1 MQIRP
6 EIKEKIVLALDVDSV
21 EQAKSLITELKDYV
35 GVFKVGLQMYTGNG
49 YEIFK
54 FMKEQNIKFFFDV
67 KLHDIPNT
75 VAKASENIVKN
86 GASFFNLHTMG
97 GEEMMRTAQ
106 EAARKTAK
114 ESGFPNPTILGVT
127 VLTSISEECL
137 QCELKVP
144 YKPNEY
150 AINLALMAKKA
161 GLDGVVASVWEA
173 KTIKQVCGKDFKV
186 LCPGIR
192 PDWSNKN
199 DQKRLATPSVAIKEG
214 ADFLVI
220 GRAVTSAPDRLK
232 AIQMIYE
239 EIENAMLT
247 QNKSYAVSK
256 GKLILENGMIFEGE
270 SIGAD
275 GTSYGEI
282 VFNTSMVGYQ
292 EILTDPSYA
301 GQTIVMTYP
310 EIGNYG
316 INKDDFESGKV
327 HAKGLIVKNLCEH
340 ESHYKSALSLGEY
353 LKQNNIVGLKGIDTR
368 HLTQIIR
375 NNGAMNC
382 AITTGDITPEIKQK
396 IREYKISKDI
406 TLEITTYK
414 IERFAGSGI
423 KLAIIDMGIKKSILE
438 NFKTLNC
445 DITMF
450 PSDVKADEILAG
462 GFDAV
467 LISNGPGDPQDATQA
482 IETTKALLGKI
493 KLFGIGLGH
502 QIISLALGAKTFK
515 LKYGHRGANHPI
527 MDMQTNEIFVTA
539 QNHSYA
545 VDAGSLPDGVKAT
558 YINLND
564 NTIEGITC
572 EKYGVKT
579 VQFHPELTAG
589 PYDGNKVII
598 KWVEEAEQNKKKEI
612 SYAN

>member
-6 EIKEKIVLALDVDSV
+6 EIREKIVLALDVDTPQ
-21 EQAKSLITELKDYV
+21 QAKELITELKDYV

-49 YEIFK
+49 YEIFN

-75 VAKASENIVKN
+75 VAKASENIIRN
-86 GASFFNLHTMG
+86 GASFFNLHTTG
-97 GEEMMRTAQ
+97 GEEMMRMAQ
-106 EAARKTAK
+106 EAARKTARELGK
-114 ESGFPNPTILGVT
+114 ENPIILGVT
-127 VLTSISEECL
+127 VLTSISEEAL
-137 QCELKVP
+137 QQELKVP

-150 AINLALMAKKA
+150 AIHLALMAKKA

-173 KTIKQVCGKDFKV
+173 KKIKQACGRDFKV

-214 ADFLVI
+214 ADYLVI
-220 GRAVTSAPDRLK
+220 GRAVTSAEDRVK

-247 QNKSYAVSK
+247 QNKSYATSK

-275 GTSYGEI
+275 GTAYGEI
-282 VFNTSMVGYQ
+282 VFNTSMEGYQ

-316 INKDDFESGKV
+316 INKDDFESGKI

-340 ESHYKSALSLGEY
+340 ESHYKSALPLAEY
-353 LKQNNIVGLKGIDTR
+353 LKQNNVVGLKGIDTR
-368 HLTQIIR
+368 YLTQIIR
-375 NNGAMNC
+375 NEGSMSC
-382 AITTGDITPEIKQK
+382 AITTGDITHEIKQK
-396 IREYKISKDI
+396 MREYKISKDI
-406 TLEITTYK
+406 AMEVTTYK
-414 IERFAGSGI
+414 VEKYAGTGV

-438 NFKTLNC
+438 GFKNLNC
-445 DITMF
+445 DITVF
-450 PSDVKADEILAG
+450 PADVKSDEILAEE
-462 GFDAV
+462 FDAV
-467 LISNGPGDPQDATQA
+467 LISNGPGNPEDAFQT
-482 IETTKALLGKI
+482 IETTKKLVGKI
-493 KLFGIGLGH
+493 PLFGICLGH
-502 QIISLALGAKTFK
+502 QIISIALGAKTFK
-515 LKYGHRGANHPI
+515 LKYGHRGGNHPI
-527 MDMQTNEIFVTA
+527 MNTETNEIFVST

-545 VDAGSLPDGVKAT
+545 VDADSLPVNVKASF
-558 YINLND
+558 INLND
-564 NTIEGITC
+564 ETVEGISC
-572 EKYGVKT
+572 DEYKIKT
-579 VQFHPELTAG
+579 VQFHPELSSG
-589 PYDGNKVII
+589 PYDANKII
-598 KWVEEAEQNKKKEI
+598 IGWIKELENKK
-612 SYAN
+612 AVNV

>member
-6 EIKEKIVLALDVDSV
+6 EIKEKIVLALDVDTP
-21 EQAKSLITELKDYV
+21 EQAKELITELKDYV

-49 YEIFK
+49 YEIFD

-75 VAKASENIVKN
+75 VAKASENIIRN
-86 GASFFNLHTMG
+86 GASFYNMHTTG
-97 GEEMMRTAQ
+97 GEEMMRMAQ

-114 ESGFPNPTILGVT
+114 ELGKENPIILGVT

-137 QCELKVP
+137 QNELKVP
-144 YKPNEY
+144 YKPKEY
-150 AINLALMAKKA
+150 ALNLALMAKKA

-173 KTIKQVCGKDFKV
+173 KKIKQVCGKDFKV

-199 DQKRLATPSVAIKEG
+199 EQKRIATPSVAIKEG
-214 ADFLVI
+214 ADYLVI
-220 GRAVTSAPDRLK
+220 GRAVTSAEDRVK

-239 EIENAMLT
+239 EIENALLT
-247 QNKSYAVSK
+247 QNKSYATSK

-316 INKDDFESGKV
+316 INKDDFESGRI
-327 HAKGLIVKNLCEH
+327 HAKGFIVKNMCEH
-340 ESHYKSALSLGEY
+340 ESHYKSSQPLTEY

-368 HLTQIIR
+368 YLTQIIR
-375 NNGAMNC
+375 NNGSMNC
-382 AITTGDITPEIKQK
+382 AITTGDITSEIKQK
-396 IREYKISKDI
+396 MREYKINKDI
-406 TLEITTYK
+406 TLDVSSYK
-414 IERFAGSGI
+414 IEKISGTGK
-423 KLAIIDMGIKKSILE
+423 KLGILDMGIKKSIIDAV
-438 NFKTLNC
+438 KAKDY
-445 DITMF
+445 DITIF
-450 PSDVKADEILAG
+450 PADTKAEDILNEN
-462 GFDAV
+462 V
-467 LISNGPGDPQDATQA
+467 EELLVSNGPGNPEDATQA
-482 IETTKALLGKI
+482 IETVKALLGKMPI
-493 KLFGIGLGH
+493 FGIALGM
-502 QIISLALGAKTFK
+502 QIVSIAIGAKTTK

-527 MDMQTNEIFVTA
+527 MNLETNEIIVSD
-539 QNHSYA
+539 QNHSYV
-545 VDAGSLPDGVKAT
+545 VDNMILPNNIKVT
-558 YINLND
+558 YKNIND
-564 NTIEGITC
+564 ETIEGIKC
-572 EKYGVKT
+572 DEYKVKA
-579 VQFHPELTAG
+579 VQFDSDMSFMT
-589 PYDGNKVII
+589 V
-598 KWVEEAEQNKKKEI
+598 
-612 SYAN
+612 

>member
-1 MQIRP
+1 MQIKP
-6 EIKEKIVLALDVDSV
+6 EIKEKIVLALDVDTP
-21 EQAKSLITELKDYV
+21 EQAKELITELKDYV

-49 YEIFK
+49 YEIFN

-75 VAKASENIVKN
+75 VAKASENIIRN
-86 GASFFNLHTMG
+86 GASFFNLHTTG
-97 GEEMMRTAQ
+97 GEEMMRMAQ
-106 EAARKTAK
+106 EAARQKAK
-114 ESGFPNPTILGVT
+114 DLGKPNPVILGVT
-127 VLTSISEECL
+127 VLTSISEEAL
-137 QCELKVP
+137 QKELKVP

-150 AINLALMAKKA
+150 AIHLALMAKRA

-173 KTIKQVCGKDFKV
+173 KKIKQACGKDFKV

-192 PDWSNKN
+192 PEWSNKN

-214 ADFLVI
+214 ADYLVI
-220 GRAVTSAPDRLK
+220 GRAVTSAQDRVK
-232 AIQMIYE
+232 AIRMIYE
-239 EIENAMLT
+239 EIENALLT
-247 QNKSYAVSK
+247 QNKSYAASK

-316 INKDDFESGKV
+316 INKDDFESGRIY
-327 HAKGLIVKNLCEH
+327 AKGFVVKNMCEH
-340 ESHYKSALSLGEY
+340 ESHYKSSLSLSEY

-375 NNGAMNC
+375 NYGAMNC
-382 AITTGDITPEIKQK
+382 AITTGDITSEIKAK
-396 IREYKISKDI
+396 MREYKISKDI
-406 TLEITTYK
+406 TLEVTTYK
-414 IERFAGSGI
+414 TEKYAGNGI

-438 NFKTLNC
+438 NFKALNC
-445 DITMF
+445 DITVF
-450 PSDVKADEILAG
+450 PADVKPEGILSEN
-462 GFDAV
+462 FDAV
-467 LISNGPGDPQDATQA
+467 LISNGPGNPEDALQA
-482 IETTKALLGKI
+482 IATAKALLGKLPI
-493 KLFGIGLGH
+493 FGICLGH
-502 QIISLALGAKTFK
+502 QILSIALGGSTFK
-515 LKYGHRGANHPI
+515 LKYGHRGGNHPVI
-527 MDMQTNEIFVTA
+527 NTKTNEIFITS

-545 VDAGSLPDGVKAT
+545 VDANSLPDYVETT
-558 YINLND
+558 YMNLND
-564 NTIEGITC
+564 NTIEGIC
-572 EKYGVKT
+572 CDKYRVKT

-589 PYDGNKVII
+589 PYDANKVII
-598 KWVEEAEQNKKKEI
+598 SWIKEVEASKTVNV
-612 SYAN
+612 

>member
-6 EIKEKIVLALDVDSV
+6 EIKEKIVLALDVDTP

-49 YEIFK
+49 YEIFN

-75 VAKASENIVKN
+75 VAKASENIIRN
-86 GASFFNLHTMG
+86 GASFYNLHTTG
-97 GEEMMRTAQ
+97 GEEMMRMAQ
-106 EAARKTAK
+106 ESARKTAK
-114 ESGFPNPTILGVT
+114 ELGKENPVILGVT
-127 VLTSISEECL
+127 VLTSISEEAL
-137 QCELKVP
+137 QKELKVP
-144 YKPNEY
+144 YKPADY
-150 AINLALMAKKA
+150 AIHLALMAKNA

-173 KTIKQVCGKDFKV
+173 NKIKQACGKDFKV

-214 ADFLVI
+214 ADYLVI
-220 GRAVTSAPDRLK
+220 GRAVTSAEDRVK

-239 EIENAMLT
+239 EIENALLT

-256 GKLILENGMIFEGE
+256 GKLLLENGMIFEGE

-316 INKDDFESGKV
+316 INKDDFESGRI
-327 HAKGLIVKNLCEH
+327 HAKGFVVKNICEN
-340 ESHYKSALSLGEY
+340 ESHYKSYLTLMDY

-382 AITTGDITPEIKQK
+382 AITTGDITPDIKEK
-396 IREYKISKDI
+396 LKAYKISKDI
-406 TLEITTYK
+406 TLDVTTYK
-414 IERFAGSGI
+414 VEKYAGTGI

-438 NFKTLNC
+438 NFKALNC
-445 DITMF
+445 DITVF
-450 PSDVKADEILAG
+450 PADIKSEEIFKEN
-462 GFDAV
+462 FDAV
-467 LISNGPGDPQDATQA
+467 LISNGPGNPEDAVQSIQTA
-482 IETTKALLGKI
+482 KDLLGK
-493 KLFGIGLGH
+493 LPVFGICLGH
-502 QIISLALGAKTFK
+502 QILSIALGGKTFK
-515 LKYGHRGANHPI
+515 LKYGHRGGNHPV
-527 MDMQTNEIFVTA
+527 MDLKTNQIFVTS

-545 VDAGSLPDGVKAT
+545 VDADTLPEYVELT

-564 NTIEGITC
+564 NTIEGIC
-572 EKYGVKT
+572 CDKYKVKT

-589 PYDGNKVII
+589 PYDANKVII
-598 KWVEEAEQNKKKEI
+598 KWIEDLAESK
-612 SYAN
+612 AVRV

>member
-1 MQIRP
+1 MQIKP
-6 EIKEKIVLALDVDSV
+6 EIKEKIVLALDVDTP
-21 EQAKSLITELKDYV
+21 EQAKELITELKDYV

-75 VAKASENIVKN
+75 VAKASENIIRN
-86 GASFFNLHTMG
+86 GASFFNIHTMG
-97 GEEMMRTAQ
+97 GEEMMRQSQ
-106 EAARKTAK
+106 EAARKVAQ
-114 ESGFPNPTILGVT
+114 ELGRENPTILGVT
-127 VLTSISEECL
+127 VLTSIGEDCL
-137 QCELKVP
+137 QNELKVP
-144 YKPNEY
+144 YKPSEY
-150 AINLALMAKKA
+150 AINLALSAKKA

-270 SIGAD
+270 SVGAD
-275 GTSYGEI
+275 GTSFGEI

-292 EILTDPSYA
+292 ELLTDPTCA
-301 GQTIVMTYP
+301 GQTIVLTYP

-316 INKDDFESGKV
+316 INKDDFESGRV
-327 HAKGLIVKNLCEH
+327 HAKGLIIKNLCEN
-340 ESHYKSALSLGEY
+340 ESHYKSNVSLGDY

-375 NNGAMNC
+375 NNGTMNC
-382 AITTGDITPEIKQK
+382 AITTGDVTPELKAQIRNFK
-396 IREYKISKDI
+396 IDKDI
-406 TLEITTYK
+406 TQQVSSYK
-414 IERFAGSGI
+414 VERIIGNGA
-423 KLAIIDMGIKKSILE
+423 KLAIIDLGLKKSIFE
-438 NFKTLNC
+438 SFKELNC

-450 PSDVKADEILAG
+450 PADTKAEDILNEN
-462 GFDAV
+462 FDAV
-467 LISNGPGDPQDATQA
+467 LVSNGPSNPMDATVT
-482 IETTKALLGKI
+482 IETVKNLLGKI

-502 QIISLALGAKTFK
+502 QIIAIALGAKISK
-515 LKYGHRGANHPI
+515 LPYGHRGSNHPI
-527 MDMQTNEIFVTA
+527 INTQTKEILVCA
-539 QNHSYA
+539 QNHSYI
-545 VDAGSLPDGVKAT
+545 VDETSLPIGVEAN
-558 YINLND
+558 YININD
-564 NTIEGITC
+564 NSIEGLIC
-572 EKYGVKT
+572 EKYDIKT
-579 VQFHPELTAG
+579 VQFHPELNTG
-589 PYDGNKVII
+589 IYSQWIDEI
-598 KWVEEAEQNKKKEI
+598 EQNKKKEI

>member
-6 EIKEKIVLALDVDSV
+6 EIKEKIVLALDVDTP
-21 EQAKSLITELKDYV
+21 EQAKTLITELKDYV

-49 YEIFK
+49 YEIFN

-75 VAKASENIVKN
+75 VAKASENIIRN
-86 GASFFNLHTMG
+86 GASFYNLHTTG
-97 GEEMMRTAQ
+97 GEEMMRMAQ

-114 ESGFPNPTILGVT
+114 ELGKENPVILGVT
-127 VLTSISEECL
+127 VLTSISEDAL
-137 QCELKVP
+137 QKELKVP
-144 YKPNEY
+144 YKPADY
-150 AINLALMAKKA
+150 AIHLALMAKKA

-173 KTIKQVCGKDFKV
+173 KKIKQACGKDFKV

-214 ADFLVI
+214 ADYLVI
-220 GRAVTSAPDRLK
+220 GRAVTSAEDRVK

-239 EIENAMLT
+239 EIENALLT
-247 QNKSYAVSK
+247 QNKSYALSK
-256 GKLILENGMIFEGE
+256 GKLLLENGMIFEGE

-316 INKDDFESGKV
+316 INKDDFESGRI
-327 HAKGLIVKNLCEH
+327 HAKGFIVKNMCEN
-340 ESHYKSALSLGEY
+340 ESHYKSYLPLTDY

-375 NNGAMNC
+375 NHGAMNC
-382 AITTGDITPEIKQK
+382 AITTGDITPEIKEK
-396 IREYKISKDI
+396 MKAYRISKDI
-406 TLEITTYK
+406 TLDVTTYK
-414 IERFAGSGI
+414 VEKYAGSGI

-438 NFKTLNC
+438 NFKTMNC
-445 DITMF
+445 DISVF
-450 PSDVKADEILAG
+450 PADTKAEDILKEN
-462 GFDAV
+462 FDAV
-467 LISNGPGDPQDATQA
+467 LISNGPGNPEDATQA
-482 IETTKALLGKI
+482 IQTAKDLLGKLPI
-493 KLFGIGLGH
+493 FGICLGH
-502 QIISLALGAKTFK
+502 QILSIALGAKTFK
-515 LKYGHRGANHPI
+515 LKYGHRGGNHPV
-527 MDMQTNEIFVTA
+527 MNLKTNEIFVTS

-545 VDAGSLPDGVKAT
+545 VEAESLPDYVEPT

-564 NTIEGITC
+564 NTIEGIC
-572 EKYGVKT
+572 CDKYKVKT

-589 PYDGNKVII
+589 PYDANKVII
-598 KWVEEAEQNKKKEI
+598 KWIDDVAEAKAI
-612 SYAN
+612 RV

>member
-6 EIKEKIVLALDVDSV
+6 EIKEKIVLALDVDTPQ
-21 EQAKSLITELKDYV
+21 QAKELITELKDYV

-49 YEIFK
+49 YEIFN

-75 VAKASENIVKN
+75 VAKASENIIRN
-86 GASFFNLHTMG
+86 GASFFNLHTTG
-97 GEEMMRTAQ
+97 GEEMMRMAQ
-106 EAARKTAK
+106 EAARKTARELGK
-114 ESGFPNPTILGVT
+114 ENPVILGVT
-127 VLTSISEECL
+127 VLTSISEEAL
-137 QCELKVP
+137 QQELKVP

-150 AINLALMAKKA
+150 AIHLALMAKKA

-173 KTIKQVCGKDFKV
+173 KKIKQACGRDFKV

-214 ADFLVI
+214 ADYLVI
-220 GRAVTSAPDRLK
+220 GRAVTSAEDRVK

-247 QNKSYAVSK
+247 QNKSYATSK

-275 GTSYGEI
+275 GTAYGEI
-282 VFNTSMVGYQ
+282 VFNTSMEGYQ

-316 INKDDFESGKV
+316 INKDDFELGKI

-340 ESHYKSALSLGEY
+340 ESHYKSALPLAEY
-353 LKQNNIVGLKGIDTR
+353 LKQNNVVGLKGIDTR
-368 HLTQIIR
+368 YLTQIIR
-375 NNGAMNC
+375 NEGSMSC
-382 AITTGDITPEIKQK
+382 AITTGDITHEIKQK
-396 IREYKISKDI
+396 MREYKISKDI
-406 TLEITTYK
+406 AMEVTTYK
-414 IERFAGSGI
+414 VEKYSGTGV

-438 NFKTLNC
+438 GFKNLNC
-445 DITMF
+445 DITVF
-450 PSDVKADEILAG
+450 PADVNAGEIFAEK
-462 GFDAV
+462 FDAV
-467 LISNGPGDPQDATQA
+467 LISNGPGNPEDALQT
-482 IETTKALLGKI
+482 IETTKKLVGKIPLLGI
-493 KLFGIGLGH
+493 CLGH

-515 LKYGHRGANHPI
+515 LKYGHRGGNHPI
-527 MDMQTNEIFVTA
+527 MDTETNEIFVST

-545 VDAGSLPDGVKAT
+545 VDVDSLPANVKASFV
-558 YINLND
+558 NLND
-564 NTIEGITC
+564 ETIEGISC
-572 EKYGVKT
+572 DEYKIKT
-579 VQFHPELTAG
+579 VQFHPELSSG
-589 PYDGNKVII
+589 PYDANKII
-598 KWVEEAEQNKKKEI
+598 IGWIKELENKKTV
-612 SYAN
+612 NV